1 MGETIAVN
9 SSTQRVKPVGSVYLT
24 NGPDLPEI
32 FEFRGRIEKLSFHQR
47 KREKWESATRYE
59 GDHSSNSLR

>member
-24 NGPDLPEI
+24 NGPDSPEV
-32 FEFRGRIEKLSFHQR
+32 FEFRGRIENFPFTKG
-47 KREKWESATRYE
+47 REKMGVRTRYE